1 MILGEYFLMNHDYAH
16 CLDMKKDC
24 PKSCF
29 RAQLTRE
36 VERRDD
42 LQGIPLTWTHFKGTD
57 ECKRGKKNER

>member
-16 CLDMKKDC
+16 CLDMEKNC

-36 VERRDD
+36 VERRSD
-42 LQGIPLTWTHFKGTD
+42 LQGIPLTWAHFKGTD
-57 ECKRGKKNER
+57 ECTKVKRKE